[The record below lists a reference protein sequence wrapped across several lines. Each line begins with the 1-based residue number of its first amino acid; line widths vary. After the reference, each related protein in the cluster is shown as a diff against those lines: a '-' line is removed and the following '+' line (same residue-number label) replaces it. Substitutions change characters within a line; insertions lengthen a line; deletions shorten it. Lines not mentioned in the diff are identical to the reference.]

1 MGHRH
6 VFVLLSSACVASMT
20 TGRGGQTTRVVKL
33 QHDRPPPTRCHT
45 PWKIAQPPKTGQHNK
60 QRSPMQ
66 KESPRRPP
74 FVWLHIHK
82 AGGELICTLAK
93 WVREQVVQPSKL
105 CNAYD
110 ACPFGDGTLGI
121 ITADRNVRVA
131 MSQRPSC
138 QKRMSYMTSHGFT
151 FSSVER
157 DLTIDEVSC
166 GFVTGVMLREPV
178 ARMVSDPVTMH
189 NNPVSNKF
197 GTPTQRK

>member
-1 MGHRH
+1 MQDIAAL
-6 VFVLLSSACVASMT
+6 FVCKTQAIS
-20 TGRGGQTTRVVKL
+20 KL
-33 QHDRPPPTRCHT
+33 ERAYKR
-45 PWKIAQPPKTGQHNK
+45 ILEE
-60 QRSPMQ
+60 RIEIFS
-66 KESPRRPP
+66 RRPP